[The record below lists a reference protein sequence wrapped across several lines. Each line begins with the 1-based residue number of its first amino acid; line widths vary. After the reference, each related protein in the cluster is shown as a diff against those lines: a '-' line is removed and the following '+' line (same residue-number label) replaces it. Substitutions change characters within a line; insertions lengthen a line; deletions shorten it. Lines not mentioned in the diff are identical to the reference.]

1 MQNFRTVDV
10 ARLAGCSVQQ
20 IRNLERDGVL
30 PPATRTATGYRI
42 YTEVHLQSALAY
54 RELAVAAGPVDA
66 KRIVRSVHTCPASTT
81 VALLDAAHARLHVER
96 AELALAKKAAAV
108 ISTEPIE
115 DVRASDWMSVAE
127 LAAALGVRSSTLRH
141 WDAEGLV
148 IPDRN
153 APTGA
158 RRYSPSQVRDAR
170 IVHQLRKA
178 GYRIAP
184 LCAVMAQLRNPPG
197 SATSAPHSPSVTR
210 PSRPAPEPWS
220 TPPPRSPGFCRPTV
234 SVRARQHRH
243 QKIGVVG
250 ERTQI
255 PRREQQIHP
264 QTVGCGVRE
273 ELRELVAP
281 VAPNPTITRPVGAR

>member
-10 ARLAGCSVQQ
+10 ARRAGCSVQQ

-42 YTEVHLQSALAY
+42 YTEVHLQCALAY

-81 VALLDAAHARLHVER
+81 VALLDAAHARLHTER
-96 AELALAKKAAAV
+96 AELALAKNAAAV
-108 ISTEPIE
+108 ISTEPID
-115 DVRASDWMSVAE
+115 DVRASDWMGVAE
-127 LAAALGVRSSTLRH
+127 LAAALGVRLSTLRH
-141 WDAEGLV
+141 WDTEGLV

-184 LCAVMAQLRNPPG
+184 LRAVMAQLRRPPG
-197 SATSAPHSPSVTR
+197 SGDIGAALAIRDETLTTRSRALVDATAALAGLLPPSDVSPRAT
-210 PSRPAPEPWS
+210 A
-220 TPPPRSPGFCRPTV
+220 PPPESRS
-234 SVRARQHRH
+234 
-243 QKIGVVG
+243 
-250 ERTQI
+250 
-255 PRREQQIHP
+255 RR
-264 QTVGCGVRE
+264 
-273 ELRELVAP
+273 
-281 VAPNPTITRPVGAR
+281 